1 MTDLLEGLN
10 AAQRAA
16 VTHVEGPLL
25 VLAGPGSGKTR
36 VVTRRVAYLMAE
48 AGAGP
53 DEILAVT
60 FTNKAA
66 DEMSHRV
73 RELVGGAAPQVSTF
87 HRFCAR
93 LLRRYGAKVG
103 LDADFTILDKDDRVA
118 MIGRIM
124 KDLDLDPIHFTPR
137 RMEHRIGQLKN
148 ELVTAEQFS
157 VGPRDVYDDLVA
169 KVYVAFDA
177 RMREQNA
184 ADFDDLLGLV
194 VKLLEEN
201 PETRARLDRQFRFTL
216 VDEYQDTNLAQYR
229 IARLLSTDVRNLCVT
244 GDPDQSIYSW
254 RGANPAIVSQFETD
268 YPDRKIVRLE
278 ENYRS
283 TALIL
288 AAADGLIR
296 FNANRKHKDLV
307 TSNPA
312 GEPVT
317 VYCHNSDDDEAN
329 FVAGAI
335 REAVD
340 SGERRFS
347 DFAVFVRMTSL
358 WGRLETAL
366 RGRHVPYRVVG
377 GQSYFQRKEIKDA
390 LAYARLACNPRDD
403 SAFERVANSPP
414 RGIGDTTLA
423 KLRKSAAAAGTSM
436 AAAAADGAFLAR
448 AGIKG
453 KPKAAL
459 AKFGAQLAEMR
470 ILAEHPPATA
480 LEAILDAVD
489 FRDKLEGADEDD
501 RQERLGNVE
510 GMLHDAAAF
519 GVERPDAR
527 LADFLE
533 MVGLLGAGD
542 ERDDRDDRVTV
553 MTLHAAKGLEFP
565 VVFIIAFE
573 HDVMPH
579 ERAVQEGSL
588 EEERRLAFVGITR
601 AREKLALSYVQ
612 KRFQRGANIYRSP
625 SPFLGEL
632 P

>member
-1 MTDLLEGLN
+1 MCI
-10 AAQRAA
+10 R
-16 VTHVEGPLL
+16 
-25 VLAGPGSGKTR
+25 
-36 VVTRRVAYLMAE
+36 
-48 AGAGP
+48 
-53 DEILAVT
+53 
-60 FTNKAA
+60 
-66 DEMSHRV
+66 
-73 RELVGGAAPQVSTF
+73 
-87 HRFCAR
+87 
-93 LLRRYGAKVG
+93 
-103 LDADFTILDKDDRVA
+103 DR
-118 MIGRIM
+118 
-124 KDLDLDPIHFTPR
+124 
-137 RMEHRIGQLKN
+137 
-148 ELVTAEQFS
+148 
-157 VGPRDVYDDLVA
+157 
-169 KVYVAFDA
+169 
-177 RMREQNA
+177 
-184 ADFDDLLGLV
+184 
-194 VKLLEEN
+194 
-201 PETRARLDRQFRFTL
+201 
-216 VDEYQDTNLAQYR
+216 YR

-268 YPDRKIVRLE
+268 YPDRRIVRLE

-307 TSNPA
+307 TSNPV

-366 RGRHVPYRVVG
+366 RGRQVPYRVVG

-632 P
+632 PADALRREDRVSGRPSDFESDLAAGERYFGGFSPDSQYEEPAIQIVRKTEPPGAGDRFRPGMMVDHPRYGHGRIVEIDGSGVDRKATIQFPSVGRKRFVLAQAQLEPI